1 MRNEPNSKID
11 EADLDRLR
19 VHPDAIAMITALLGA
34 NEMTPTDRMRTEQEV
49 RDYVNSGG
57 PGEAHALIHD
67 THMRRELWRREQDE
81 DELSPTG

>member
-19 VHPDAIAMITALLGA
+19 VHPDAVAMITALLGA

-49 RDYVNSGG
+49 REYVNSGG

-67 THMRRELWRREQDE
+67 ARMRRELWRREQDE
-81 DELSPTG
+81 DELPPTG